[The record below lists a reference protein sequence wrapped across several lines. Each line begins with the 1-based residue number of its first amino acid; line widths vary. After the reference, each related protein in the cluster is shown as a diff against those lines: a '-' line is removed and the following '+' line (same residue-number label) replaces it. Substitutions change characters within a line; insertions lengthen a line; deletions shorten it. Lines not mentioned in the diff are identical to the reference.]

1 MKALERPAKGLR
13 LALVL
18 GFGGILAVF
27 LFAALDAI
35 YLVREMRADNATLRQ
50 SSLERSRG
58 LETIRSY
65 IVLSHSYVGDHLLDE
80 DNKNSADE
88 MAELRAAW
96 NSTQAA
102 LANYPS
108 STLQERLLLDQL
120 QELLSAHWQRVIRLM
135 SSPRDQRIALGAA
148 FYGQEVVPLRTA
160 VLQIAARV
168 QDADARQLA
177 STEEQ
182 IQQEFEALAQR
193 LGLVLNIALGAALV
207 LALGCVLYILRVEGQ
222 NQRRYAETVDL
233 SGRLRDVQ
241 EEERRVLSRE
251 LHDEVGQTL
260 SAVLVDAANLARHI
274 PADNATAQEYLENI
288 RSHASASVN
297 SIRDISLLL
306 RPSMLDD
313 LGLVAALEWQA
324 REVSRRGGVKV
335 RVVAE
340 SVPQSLDSIQ
350 GDPVRTCIYRLVQ
363 EALHNVSSHAG
374 AQHAVVTVRG
384 VNRSIELTVEDD
396 GAGFDAVR
404 TRGLGL
410 LGMEERVKHLGGRLS
425 IESHQGKGTTVHA
438 TLPTE

>member
-1 MKALERPAKGLR
+1 MSALGRPRRGLR
-13 LALVL
+13 LALVV
-18 GFGGILAVF
+18 GFGGMLAVF
-27 LFAALDAI
+27 LFASLDAI
-35 YLVREMRADNATLRQ
+35 YVVREMRAENAALRK

-58 LETIRSY
+58 LEMIRNY

-80 DNKNSADE
+80 DQKNSANE
-88 MAELRAAW
+88 MAELQAAW

-102 LANYPS
+102 LANYPA

-120 QELLSAHWQRVIRLM
+120 QELLAAHWQRVIRLM
-135 SSPRDQRIALGAA
+135 GSPRDQRIALGAA
-148 FYGQEVVPLRTA
+148 FYGQEVIPLRTA
-160 VLQIAARV
+160 VLEIAARV

-182 IQQEFEALAQR
+182 IQREFEGLTQR

-207 LALGCVLYILRVEGQ
+207 LALGCVLYILRIERQ
-222 NQRRYAETVDL
+222 NERRYGETIDL
-233 SGRLRDVQ
+233 SARLRDAQ

-274 PADNATAQEYLENI
+274 PAEDATAKEYLENI
-288 RSHASASVN
+288 RTHASSSVN

-313 LGLVAALEWQA
+313 LGLIAALEWQA

-340 SVPQSLDSIQ
+340 SVPESL
-350 GDPVRTCIYRLVQ
+350 GDAVRTCIYRLVQ
-363 EALHNVSSHAG
+363 EALHNVSSHASAG
-374 AQHAVVTVRG
+374 HAVVTVRG
-384 VNRSIELTVEDD
+384 NEKSIDLTVEDD
-396 GAGFDAVR
+396 GAGFDASR

-410 LGMEERVKHLGGRLS
+410 LGMEERVKQLGGRFEIQSQL
-425 IESHQGKGTTVHA
+425 GKGATLRV

>member
-1 MKALERPAKGLR
+1 
-13 LALVL
+13 VL
-18 GFGGILAVF
+18 GFGGMLAVF

-35 YLVREMRADNATLRQ
+35 YLVREMRTENAALRE
-50 SSLERSRG
+50 SSLERSKG
-58 LETIRSY
+58 LEAIRSY

-80 DNKNSADE
+80 DGKNSATE
-88 MAELRAAW
+88 MAELQTAW
-96 NSTQAA
+96 NNTQAA
-102 LANYPS
+102 LANYPA

-120 QELLSAHWQRVIRLM
+120 QEVLAAHWQRVVRLM
-135 SSPRDQRIALGAA
+135 SSPREQRIALGAA
-148 FYGQEVVPLRTA
+148 FYGQEVIPLRSA
-160 VLQIAARV
+160 VLEIAARV

-182 IQQEFEALAQR
+182 IQREFAGLTQR
-193 LGLVLNIALGAALV
+193 LALVLNIALGAALV

-222 NQRRYAETVDL
+222 NERRYGETIDL
-233 SGRLRDVQ
+233 SARLRDAQ

-274 PADNATAQEYLENI
+274 PAEDAAAREYLENI

-340 SVPQSLDSIQ
+340 NMPESLD
-350 GDPVRTCIYRLVQ
+350 DAVRTGIYRLVQ
-363 EALHNVSSHAG
+363 EALHNVSSHASAG
-374 AQHAVVTVRG
+374 HAVVTVRTVEKG
-384 VNRSIELTVEDD
+384 IELTVEDD
-396 GAGFDAVR
+396 GAGFDAGH

-410 LGMEERVKHLGGRLS
+410 LGMEERVKQLGGRFD
-425 IESHQGKGTTVHA
+425 IESHPGKGTTLRVF
-438 TLPTE
+438 LPTG